1 LLWTDPYTNRWD
13 GQIQATELKK
23 FGSETTDTLLNF
35 MGSDHR
41 AYPGGHMVFNVACT
55 TQDCN
60 QKFSGVFRQGFTAVS
75 CKDGLADKAAAQ
87 DGDMSCATR
96 CGNADTYTEWLAYCE
111 ASVEDASL
119 GFSGY
124 SN

>member
-1 LLWTDPYTNRWD
+1 M
-13 GQIQATELKK
+13 
-23 FGSETTDTLLNF
+23 F
-35 MGSDHR
+35 
-41 AYPGGHMVFNVACT
+41 YPFNILFYKIGGHMVFNVACT

-75 CKDGLADKAAAQ
+75 CEAGLADSKAGLRGA
-87 DGDMSCATR
+87 GDTCATR
-96 CGNADTYTEWLAYCE
+96 CAKADTYTEWLTYCE
-111 ASVEDASL
+111 ALVEDASL